1 MKPEPLRVASPR
13 FTRKVLMLRWLYDT
27 SCMLN
32 SCLSSPVMRCE
43 PPSYCR
49 WVKAKNRNSVL
60 CARARE
66 LFRRFLRPCF
76 LCRRGCRT
84 RWGRWVE
91 SSPISR
97 KNAQGLSRLLLL
109 FSVGATS
116 CERAQ
121 GWLSD
126 CAALFLRGARRAFHS
141 LPERLRASGG
151 ARFAAEQWEAEVSV
165 FAVWSR
171 NGLEIHCDVRK
182 KYRRFFGEME

>member
-1 MKPEPLRVASPR
+1 MGEAEKQKLGVVRV
-13 FTRKVLMLRWLYDT
+13 
-27 SCMLN
+27 C
-32 SCLSSPVMRCE
+32 
-43 PPSYCR
+43 
-49 WVKAKNRNSVL
+49 
-60 CARARE
+60 ARE
-66 LFRRFLRPCF
+66 LFRRFLRPRF
-76 LCRRGCRT
+76 LRRRGGRT
-84 RWGRWVE
+84 RWRPSAK